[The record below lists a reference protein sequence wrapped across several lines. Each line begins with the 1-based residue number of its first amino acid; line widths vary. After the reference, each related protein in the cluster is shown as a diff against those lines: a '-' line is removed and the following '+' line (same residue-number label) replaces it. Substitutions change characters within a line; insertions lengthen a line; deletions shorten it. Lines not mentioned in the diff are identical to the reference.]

1 MQQLYRVGPKL
12 YSLVHTLLLN
22 VFSALKG
29 THFFIFSTI
38 VFFAITLLLTSALW
52 YQSASLQLTPE
63 QPSRGTKPSYN
74 SNHSI
79 DDTANSHYNI
89 QNKLK
94 RTDNASE
101 IRHIGFLKVRKAGG
115 STLQNIFFRFGL
127 KRNLTFVLPRD
138 RYYFNIAATLPV
150 RPGAHY
156 DILATHSWY
165 KSKEYDR
172 ILPKDKVNI
181 AIVREPIDRLIS
193 SAYYYRDV
201 YGYTYL
207 NKVPKATYIQE
218 LILHPEKYETSHF
231 SETRNS
237 MGQDFGFAATMKITD
252 SDKIVAKLNSLE
264 KEFILVLLTERFDE
278 SLVLMKR
285 YLNWNL
291 SDILYISRNT
301 HAHQQVNITEELRE
315 KYKSTSFMDFAIY
328 NRFAKIFNEKV
339 IAEGPEFKQE
349 VIFLQNVLNKTV
361 SFCQHGIKQNKSFL
375 EIQSS
380 DWNNAFRIFE
390 SDCKLLLKEEITFI
404 DELKARHKLMNGDKQ
419 H

>member
-1 MQQLYRVGPKL
+1 MSFDCSSSC
-12 YSLVHTLLLN
+12 SLLCYYFYICLL
-22 VFSALKG
+22 
-29 THFFIFSTI
+29 IFSTI
-38 VFFAITLLLTSALW
+38 VFFAVTLLLTSVLW
-52 YQSASLQLTPE
+52 YQSESLQLTPE
-63 QPSRGTKPSYN
+63 LPSRGTKPSYN
-74 SNHSI
+74 SINSI

-150 RPGAHY
+150 RPGGHY

-165 KSKEYDR
+165 KSEEYDR

-201 YGYTYL
+201 YGYKYL
-207 NKVPKATYIQE
+207 NKIPKATYIQE
-218 LILHPEKYETSHF
+218 LILHPEKYETKPF

-237 MGQDFGFAATMKITD
+237 MGQDFGFATTLKIED
-252 SDKIVAKLNSLE
+252 SDEVLKKMNSLE
-264 KEFILVLLTERFDE
+264 KEFFLVLLTDRFDE

-291 SDILYISRNT
+291 SDILYIPRNT
-301 HAHQQVNITEELRE
+301 HTHPPVNITAELRE
-315 KYKSTSFMDFAIY
+315 KYKKTSFMDFAIY
-328 NRFAKIFNEKV
+328 NRFSEIFNEKV
-339 IAEGPEFKQE
+339 IAEGQYFQQE
-349 VIFLQNVLNKTV
+349 VKHLQIVLSKTV
-361 SFCQHGIKQNKSFL
+361 SFCQHQKISKTFL
-375 EIQSS
+375 EIPSS
-380 DWNNAFRIFE
+380 AWNTDFKIFE
-390 SDCKLLLKEEITFI
+390 SDCKILLKGEITFI
-404 DELKARHKLMNGDKQ
+404 DELKARHKLMNGDKKQ
-419 H
+419 